1 MTRVRGTSAK
11 LPGLPGTLGGR
22 HPHAVG
28 AESSA
33 GPAGASMLVTL
44 TAADLRALVVDAVA
58 DVLAELAAPS
68 GAPELVDAPTLARRL
83 SVSRS
88 TVHRMRTAGMPAIRM
103 GETFRFRVA
112 DCIAWLEARS

>member
-1 MTRVRGTSAK
+1 MNRVRGTSNPT
-11 LPGLPGTLGGR
+11 LSRPGTTGGR
-22 HPHAVG
+22 SPHPAGVK
-28 AESSA
+28 SSA

-44 TAADLRALVVDAVA
+44 TAADLRALVADAVA
-58 DVLAELAAPS
+58 DVLAELAPS